1 MGAVAS
7 SIDDEASP
15 SGPQPWCDDAA
26 AVAVGLGTDV
36 DRELTEVQAA
46 ERLER
51 VGPHQLEAAEPV
63 PAWRKLAKQFRTSD
77 TPGRNGAAEWSCLR

>member
-1 MGAVAS
+1 MGTVAS

-15 SGPQPWCDDAA
+15 SGPEPWCEAA
-26 AVAVGLGTDV
+26 AVGLGTDV

-63 PAWRKLAKQFRTSD
+63 PAWRKLANQFRTSD
-77 TPGRNGAAEWSCLR
+77 TPGRKGAAEWSCLR